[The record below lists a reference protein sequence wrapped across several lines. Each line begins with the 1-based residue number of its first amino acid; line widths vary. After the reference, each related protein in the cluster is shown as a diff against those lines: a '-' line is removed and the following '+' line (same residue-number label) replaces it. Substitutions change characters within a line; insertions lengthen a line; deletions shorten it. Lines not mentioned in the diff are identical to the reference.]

1 MRQNLVSTQ
10 EVAAMFHVAETTIKR
25 WADEAILPCIRTAG
39 RHRKFYLKDVLK
51 FAQTNGYSIGGARAP
66 EMSKDMLEE
75 LEVGVHTANHRKVA
89 QVFREQAL
97 QADGDTLLS
106 LLLYLHKQQIPYPVI
121 VDEIIRPAF
130 EVIGQRW
137 KDGTLEVNQE
147 HAAAQATME
156 ALIRMSS
163 DLHRK
168 DANGLSV
175 VCACPEGELHE
186 IGLRALAYG
195 LECEGWKV
203 HFIGANT
210 PFDTL
215 ATFIGSMRPS
225 LVCLSITTLQN
236 RRNMLENM
244 QKLASLVHAY
254 GGKLVVGGDTLSAVG
269 DIPADH
275 VAESIQDTIAYTR
288 DVFQLKPGPKK
299 KSTSKNN

>member
-1 MRQNLVSTQ
+1 
-10 EVAAMFHVAETTIKR
+10 MFHVAETTIKR

-39 RHRKFYLKDVLK
+39 GHRKFYLKDVLK
-51 FAQTNGYSIGGARAP
+51 FAQANGYFIGGARAP
-66 EMSKDMLEE
+66 EMSKGKLEK
-75 LEVGVHTANHRKVA
+75 LEVGVHTANYSKVA
-89 QVFREQAL
+89 EVFREQAL
-97 QADGDTLLS
+97 QADGDAILS

-121 VDEIIRPAF
+121 VDQIIRPAF
-130 EVIGQRW
+130 EVIGQLW

-168 DANGLSV
+168 DPNGLSA
-175 VCACPEGELHE
+175 VCACPEEELHE
-186 IGLRALAYG
+186 MGLRALAYG

-215 ATFIGSMRPS
+215 AAFIGSTHPN
-225 LVCLSITTLQN
+225 LVCLSVTILQN
-236 RRNMLENM
+236 RKSMLERL
-244 QKLASLVHAY
+244 QKLASLVHTY
-254 GGKLVVGGDTLSAVG
+254 GGKLVVGGDTLSTVS

-275 VAESIQDTIAYTR
+275 VADSIQDTIAYTR

-299 KSTSKNN
+299 KSTRKSN